1 MDKPQSKIIIPGGA
15 GLVGQNLVA
24 ILKRCGHSDIV
35 VLDKHEANLA
45 VLRRF
50 HPEIITENADLAEPG
65 DWERHFSGAD
75 AVIMLQAQIGDL
87 RPEPF
92 LRNNITSTKVVLD
105 AMKKF
110 GVPYLVHV
118 SSSVVESVAND
129 LYTKTKKEQERLV
142 LESGIPHIVLRP
154 TLMFGWF
161 DRKHFGWLA
170 RFMHRVPV
178 FPIPGDG
185 RFMRQPLYA
194 GDFCRIIVRCIQ
206 DKIAGQ
212 LLNISGM
219 EKVDYIDIIRE
230 IRRVTQAR
238 TMLVHIP
245 VGFFSFLL
253 KTWALFDRTPP
264 FTADQLKA
272 LVAHDEFEVIDWPD
286 LFGVSPTPFSVAIE
300 ETFTD
305 PLYSKVVLKF

>member
-1 MDKPQSKIIIPGGA
+1 MHKIIIPGGA

-50 HPEIITENADLAEPG
+50 HPDIVAEHADLAEPG
-65 DWERHFSGAD
+65 DWERHFAGAD
-75 AVIMLQAQIGDL
+75 SVVMLQAQIGDL

-129 LYTKTKKEQERLV
+129 LYTGTKKEQERLV
-142 LESGIPHIVLRP
+142 RESGIPNIVLRP

-161 DRKHFGWLA
+161 DRKHFGWLS
-170 RFMHRVPV
+170 RFMRRVPV

-212 LLNISGM
+212 VLNISGM

-230 IRRVTQAR
+230 IRRVTRAR

-253 KTWALFDRTPP
+253 RTWALFDRNPP

-272 LVAHDEFEVIDWPD
+272 LVAHDEFEVIDWPG
-286 LFGVSPTPFSVAIE
+286 LFGVSPTPFTKAIK